1 MCTTAGHPAGPQDSG
16 LAPWGQMQTS
26 GTLSYLVSMEGATI
40 MTFLKVH
47 HEEDIYLCFLA
58 AWPPSLTQGRGLL
71 YSGVS
76 LPNPQHRRVTPVH
89 TRTRR
94 DRSTWLWDVDRE
106 CSDPVRD
113 TPCRADSVVRLGK
126 LMSMRL

>member
-1 MCTTAGHPAGPQDSG
+1 M
-16 LAPWGQMQTS
+16 
-26 GTLSYLVSMEGATI
+26 I
-40 MTFLKVH
+40 MTFLKMH

-58 AWPPSLTQGRGLL
+58 ARPLSLTQGRGLL
-71 YSGVS
+71 HSGVS

-89 TRTRR
+89 TRTRQ
-94 DRSTWLWDVDRE
+94 DRE
-106 CSDPVRD
+106 CSDPIRD